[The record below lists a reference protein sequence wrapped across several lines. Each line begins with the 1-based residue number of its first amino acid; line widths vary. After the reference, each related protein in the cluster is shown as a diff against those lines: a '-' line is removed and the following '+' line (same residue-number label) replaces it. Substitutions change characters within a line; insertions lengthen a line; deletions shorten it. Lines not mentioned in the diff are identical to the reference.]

1 MSINQI
7 NQINQI
13 NLYTL
18 KSIPYYN
25 TYQQQYTNIII
36 INKNPVGPLS
46 LLVKQITNNPLS
58 KFESNT
64 PLCRKPRCVLALRS
78 PSNNNDL
85 MCIDEMPWLFEFL
98 INNGYTIDTSV
109 TKVFQKTEVKMWG
122 ELICTIK
129 YLHP

>member
-1 MSINQI
+1 MSLTIFI
-7 NQINQI
+7 
-13 NLYTL
+13 
-18 KSIPYYN
+18 
-25 TYQQQYTNIII
+25 
-36 INKNPVGPLS
+36 
-46 LLVKQITNNPLS
+46 
-58 KFESNT
+58 
-64 PLCRKPRCVLALRS
+64 
-78 PSNNNDL
+78 NNDL